1 MSKLVRLTTIDKN
14 CIFNNDLNDDLTLE
28 PYSQVAFQNLSL
40 SIDKQTISIDNTN
53 NIINYSIQ
61 SAVNKSVTLT
71 NANYD
76 DTNIKDLLTD
86 IETKLNRNL
95 QMTNTKDRGLKWLV
109 SEVNNRVNI
118 SYKISPTINL
128 FDEQPKPAKDVVFNN
143 VSFTKTNMRR
153 DGGVDGTDDSF
164 IFYKKYITPSCGFV
178 RCRLNNIQ
186 VAQSLTPG
194 DSGVILGLMN
204 QIPTTNNISLGNIT
218 FGIQAATFN
227 TPYLTILNGART
239 TTQINPQ
246 IFGASN
252 ANNNYLEMRI
262 SAEKIEIGAVRVVG
276 ALGQGGTIEFF
287 PFVENVYDNKTEL
300 YPVIIFRGEL
310 LQVSI
315 LSPTLTIDPFDIDTQ
330 KDDIETLKLE
340 ALVGVDNPITVSTNN
355 VIEFQSNEL
364 AQLLGFNN
372 PRIPL
377 TGFLKAGSLL
387 NILADNKII
396 LFDKADNFTV
406 ILDNIDIESYDTL
419 KKQRLN
425 ILATIPQT
433 DEING
438 TVIYDAKFLNFI
450 EINNRN
456 KLSLRNIKARLLDA
470 DLETINIR
478 GRTTMTIIFKSKI

>member
-53 NIINYSIQ
+53 NVINYSIQ
-61 SAVNKSVTLT
+61 SAVDKSITLT

-76 DTNIKDLLTD
+76 DTNITNLLTD

-95 QMTNTKDRGLKWLV
+95 QMANTKDRGLKWLV

-128 FDEQPKPAKDVVFNN
+128 FDEAQKPAKNVVFNN
-143 VSFTKTNMRR
+143 VRFTKANMRR
-153 DGGVDGTDDSF
+153 NGGVDGTDDSY
-164 IFYKKYITPSCGFV
+164 IYYKKNITPSCGFV
-178 RCRLNNIQ
+178 RCRLNN
-186 VAQSLTPG
+186 LTTTTTGGGPV

-204 QIPTTNNISLGNIT
+204 QIPTDNNISLANIT
-218 FGIQAATFN
+218 FGIQAATVN
-227 TPYLTILNGART
+227 TPYLTIANGIYAKPSAL
-239 TTQINPQ
+239 NPQ
-246 IFGASN
+246 IFGNSDST
-252 ANNNYLEMRI
+252 NNYLEIRI
-262 SAEKIEIGAVRVVG
+262 SAEKIEIGVVRFGG
-276 ALGQGGTIEFF
+276 AGNTFF
-287 PFVENVYDNKTEL
+287 TLVELPYDNKTEL

-315 LSPTLTIDPFDIDTQ
+315 LSPTLTIDPFDLDSE

-340 ALVGVDNPITVSTNN
+340 AGLGSIDNPITVATNN